1 MPAALFFPKAT
12 RMATETP
19 AERKK
24 TDGLV
29 RLSSL
34 PRPIVRCIDLAMY
47 PRFFYAQRI
56 KGFTI
61 GDQPHFDPASYDYF
75 ISKLREARS
84 YLEYG
89 GGGSTVV
96 AAREGKVFKT
106 VDSDPYFLDAVK
118 RKISSL
124 NEPINLSN
132 ISFIHAD
139 IGLTQAWGTP
149 VFHGRDEKRLQQW
162 RNYPLSPWNAG
173 DNFSPDLV
181 LVDGRFRVAC
191 ALASIRALQGKSD
204 WELLVDDY
212 EERYFYKEIEKFAI
226 LTNMAGRMAIFK
238 PREGVNLSQLN
249 DSFEL
254 FSKDWR

>member
-1 MPAALFFPKAT
+1 
-12 RMATETP
+12 MATETP

-29 RLSSL
+29 RRSSL
-34 PRPIVRCIDLAMY
+34 PKPIARCIDLAMY

-61 GDQPHFDPASYDYF
+61 GDQPHFDPASYNYF
-75 ISKLREARS
+75 ISKLQGARS

-89 GGGSTVV
+89 CGGSTVV

-106 VDSDPYFLDAVK
+106 VDSDPYFLEAVK
-118 RKISSL
+118 RKVSSL
-124 NEPINLSN
+124 GQEVNLSN
-132 ISFIHAD
+132 ITFIHAD
-139 IGLTQAWGTP
+139 IGLTQGWGTP
-149 VFHGRDEKRLQQW
+149 VFHGRGEKRLQQW
-162 RNYPLSPWNAG
+162 RSYPLSPWNSG

-191 ALASIRALQGKSD
+191 ALASIRALQGKRD

-212 EERYFYKEIEKFAI
+212 EERYFYKEIEKFGV
-226 LTNMAGRMAIFK
+226 LSGMAGRMAIFK
-238 PREGVNLSQLN
+238 PRDDVNISQLN

-254 FSKDWR
+254 YSSDWR